1 MVEYSDDNPVYLLT
15 DFLPPL
21 DGTVDYLYKY
31 KDDFAYHYER
41 EFYNLALF
49 SYHQLYMAIL
59 HMYLLK
65 FHRMDIRIANSCRQ
79 NHPYLST
86 LSPSFYSDV
95 KDEKGRID
103 LFGKRLTQETKEKH
117 KDLVKQRDRIAH
129 FTGDVLTKEQIDKHI
144 TKSIEV
150 LNEIQPVAFYELL
163 LRSADRFGNGVNE
176 ILAEKDK
183 NERFSKISNLIQDFY
198 LSKHDVDFLKL
209 KSDFIFFDEY
219 ISENGY
225 EPIEVF

>member
-1 MVEYSDDNPVYLLT
+1 MVEYSDDNPVYLLV

-65 FHRMDIRIANSCRQ
+65 FHRMDIKIASACRQ
-79 NHPYLST
+79 NRPIISVLT
-86 LSPSFYSDV
+86 PSFYSDV
-95 KDEKGRID
+95 MDEKARIG
-103 LFGKRLTQETKEKH
+103 LFGRRISTEIKKKH
-117 KDLVKQRDRIAH
+117 IELIQQRDRIAH
-129 FTGDVLTKEQIDKHI
+129 FTGDVLTKEQIDKYI
-144 TKSIEV
+144 EKSINV
-150 LNEIQPVAFYELL
+150 LKEIQSAAFYELL
-163 LRSADRFGNGVNE
+163 SHPTDRFTKHADE
-176 ILAEKDK
+176 IRAEMDQTEK
-183 NERFSKISNLIQDFY
+183 FYKISGLIRDFY
-198 LSKHDVDFLKL
+198 LSKTDIDFLKA
-209 KSDFIFFDEY
+209 KPDFVFFDEY

-225 EPIEVF
+225 EPIEG

>member
-1 MVEYSDDNPVYLLT
+1 MVEYSDDNPVYLLV

-21 DGTVDYLYKY
+21 DETVAYLYKY

-65 FHRMDIRIANSCRQ
+65 FHRMDIKIANSCRQ
-79 NHPYLST
+79 NRPALSV

-95 KDEKGRID
+95 MDEKSRIR
-103 LFGKRLTQETKEKH
+103 LFGHRISNETRNKH
-117 KDLVKQRDRIAH
+117 IELVQQRDRIAH
-129 FTGDVLTKEQIDKHI
+129 FTGDVLIKEQIDKYI
-144 TKSIEV
+144 EKSIEV
-150 LNEIQPVAFYELL
+150 FKSIQSVAFYELL
-163 LRSADRFGNGVNE
+163 LYPTDRFGNRANDIQKE
-176 ILAEKDK
+176 QNKTEK
-183 NERFSKISNLIQDFY
+183 FSKISYLIQDFY
-198 LSKHDVDFLKL
+198 LSKNDVDFLKL
-209 KSDFIFFDEY
+209 KSDFMFFDEY

-225 EPIEVF
+225 EPIENS

>member
-1 MVEYSDDNPVYLLT
+1 MVEYSDDNPVYLLA

-65 FHRMDIRIANSCRQ
+65 FHRMDIKIASACRQ
-79 NHPYLST
+79 NRPNISVLT
-86 LSPSFYSDV
+86 PSFYSDV
-95 KDEKGRID
+95 MDEKARIG
-103 LFGKRLTQETKEKH
+103 LFGRRISTEIKKKH
-117 KDLVKQRDRIAH
+117 IELVQQRDRIAH

-150 LNEIQPVAFYELL
+150 LNEIQPVAFYEMLIHPT
-163 LRSADRFGNGVNE
+163 DVFGTQINE
-176 ILAEKDK
+176 IQTETDMGEK
-183 NERFSKISNLIQDFY
+183 FSKISNLIQDFY
-198 LSKHDVDFLKL
+198 LSKNDIDFLKL
-209 KSDFIFFDEY
+209 KSDFMFFDEY

-225 EPIEVF
+225 EPIENS